1 MFKHNLKF
9 SRCSHRKIFKLCFV
23 IFQNYAKKGLRG
35 LLMRVRSSH
44 SLIFFKTGVL
54 RNFKTF
60 TGKYLCWSLFL
71 FFIKKRLQHRCFSV
85 KIAKLRNSFFIE
97 RLCLLLPESSIS
109 LEWTIYANTVLKN
122 EVSHKGFSQYMWQNL
137 KATADLLTFTEEIFY
152 GKLHFLS
159 SVNFMW
165 LYF

>member
-1 MFKHNLKF
+1 
-9 SRCSHRKIFKLCFV
+9 
-23 IFQNYAKKGLRG
+23 
-35 LLMRVRSSH
+35 MRVRSSH

-109 LEWTIYANTVLKN
+109 LEWTIYVNTVLKN
-122 EVSHKGFSQYMWQNL
+122 EVSIKGFLHTCDKIRRQLRICSHLL
-137 KATADLLTFTEEIFY
+137 KKSFTGNFIFCP
-152 GKLHFLS
+152 
-159 SVNFMW
+159 V
-165 LYF
+165 